1 METIFQVAIWGI
13 MGSVA
18 LVLGASIG
26 YYFKIPKKILA
37 ATTAFSAGIL
47 ISAVCFELLFEA
59 YAYGGAEP
67 TVTGFV
73 IGVVA
78 FTLVDVIINHFAIK
92 KHQKNQSNTF
102 NNYNIDTDSS
112 FGNSNINE
120 NINENINGNI
130 NGNIER
136 NSCNI
141 ANKGIYGCF
150 QNVYHHRYRLSFN
163 KYHVESF
170 VTVAGAMLDGIPEAL
185 AIGLVLIIGGPI
197 SLAMIIA
204 VFVANTLEGASSA
217 VNMKLGGWKKGSIF
231 GVWIMVTA
239 LSAISAVIGF
249 SMFSH
254 TDHHILSGALAVAA
268 GALLSMI
275 ADVLL
280 PEAFNETHE
289 FTGLL
294 MALGFLFSFILSH
307 LK

>member
-1 METIFQVAIWGI
+1 
-13 MGSVA
+13 
-18 LVLGASIG
+18 
-26 YYFKIPKKILA
+26 
-37 ATTAFSAGIL
+37 
-47 ISAVCFELLFEA
+47 
-59 YAYGGAEP
+59 
-67 TVTGFV
+67 
-73 IGVVA
+73 
-78 FTLVDVIINHFAIK
+78 
-92 KHQKNQSNTF
+92 
-102 NNYNIDTDSS
+102 
-112 FGNSNINE
+112 
-120 NINENINGNI
+120 
-130 NGNIER
+130 
-136 NSCNI
+136 
-141 ANKGIYGCF
+141 
-150 QNVYHHRYRLSFN
+150 
-163 KYHVESF
+163 
-170 VTVAGAMLDGIPEAL
+170 MLDGIPEAL